1 MDGRTDGQTDRH
13 DHTKIYNI
21 LVEVATVNHPIVVER
36 AILPLYKVTDLP
48 FALCPIT
55 PALT

>member
-1 MDGRTDGQTDRH
+1 MH
-13 DHTKIYNI
+13 
-21 LVEVATVNHPIVVER
+21 HPIVVER

-55 PALT
+55 PALTSSVHHSSHQLTTAFLAYYNVT